1 MGLIKALFSSSGG
14 GWTNRAPDADYWY
27 QPRGAT
33 SLTGLPVTP
42 DTALK
47 LSAVWA
53 CVRIISE
60 SVASLP
66 LPIYER
72 LPDGGKRRAP
82 YHALY
87 DTLQYQANA
96 WQTAQQWR
104 QQMTA
109 HALLRGAG
117 YSRLVDGPRGVMTR
131 VEPLNPDWLDVPSEW
146 SETAEYLYRPPGQPE
161 QRIPQDRILRVDG
174 LTLDGWMPCSVIEY
188 ARESLGIGLAAEQY
202 AGRVY
207 SQDGRPRGTL
217 EHPGKLS
224 KEAAGRLKES
234 WQESYAGLGNAHKV
248 AVLEEGMKFSPIS
261 VSPEDAQMIASREFS
276 VEDVCRWFGVPPHM
290 VGSTAKVTSW
300 GSGIEQ
306 LSIGFVTYTLLPW
319 LTRWEQSI
327 RRDMIFESTR
337 GEYFAEHVVDG
348 LLRGDQESRYRAYMI
363 GLTGTFLSP
372 NDVRRLENMNPRPG
386 GDVYQ
391 NPAIT
396 TTGVSSADALSDLPE
411 LAAMLNG
418 RTNGHADH

>member
-1 MGLIKALFSSSGG
+1 M
-14 GWTNRAPDADYWY
+14 
-27 QPRGAT
+27 T

-66 LPIYER
+66 LPVYR
-72 LPDGGKRRAP
+72 VLPDGGKERDPAHP
-82 YHALY
+82 IYE
-87 DTLQYQANA
+87 TLQYLPNG

-104 QQMTA
+104 QQMTT

-117 YSRLVDGPRGVMTR
+117 YSRLTDGPRGPLTQA
-131 VEPLNPDWLDVPSEW
+131 EPLNPDWLSVPGQW
-146 SETAEYLYRPPGQPE
+146 SEDAVYLYRVPGQPE
-161 QRIPQDRILRVDG
+161 ERIRQDRILRVDG
-174 LTLDGWMPCSVIEY
+174 LTLDGVTPCSVIEY

-224 KEAAGRLKES
+224 KEAAARLKES

-248 AVLEEGMKFSPIS
+248 AVLEEGLKFSPIS

-276 VEDVCRWFGVPPHM
+276 VEDICRWFGVPPHM

-319 LTRWEQSI
+319 LKRWEQSI
-327 RRDMIFESTR
+327 RRDMIFPNR
-337 GEYFAEHVVDG
+337 RDQYFAEHVIDG

-372 NDVRRLENMNPRPG
+372 NDVRRMENMNPRPG

-391 NPAIT
+391 NPAISP
-396 TTGVSSADALSDLPE
+396 GPSSAGALDDLPG

-418 RTNGHADH
+418 RANGHA

>member
-1 MGLIKALFSSSGG
+1 MGIVSRLFRAD
-14 GWTNRAPDADYWY
+14 GWASRAPDSDYWY
-27 QPRGAT
+27 EPRGGT
-33 SLTGLPVTP
+33 SAAGLPVTA

-66 LPIYER
+66 LPIYR
-72 LPDGGKRRAP
+72 QRSDGGKERAP
-82 YHALY
+82 DHVLY
-87 DTLQYQANA
+87 DTLQYQPNS

-117 YSRLVDGPRGVMTR
+117 FSRLVDGPRGPRTM
-131 VEPLNPDWLDVPSEW
+131 VEPLNPDWLTIPARIDDNSP
-146 SETAEYLYRPPGQPE
+146 YIYRVPGQQEE
-161 QRIPQDRILRVDG
+161 QIFHDAILRVDG
-174 LTLDGWMPCSVIEY
+174 LTLDGVTPCSVIEY
-188 ARESLGIGLAAEQY
+188 ARESMGIGLAAEQY

-207 SQDGRPRGTL
+207 SQDGRPRGVL

-224 KEAAGRLKES
+224 KEATERLRET
-234 WQESYAGLGNAHKV
+234 WQEAYAGLGNAHKV
-248 AVLEEGMKFSPIS
+248 GVLQEGMAFKAIS
-261 VSPEDAQMIASREFS
+261 VSPEDAQMIAAREFS

-319 LTRWEQSI
+319 LKRWEQSI
-327 RRDMIFESTR
+327 RRDMILVKDT
-337 GEYFAEHVVDG
+337 YFAEHVVDG

-372 NDVRRLENMNPRPG
+372 NDVRRMENMNPRPG

-396 TTGVSSADALSDLPE
+396 PGAGPMALDDLPV
-411 LAAMLNG
+411 LAGMLNG
-418 RTNGHADH
+418 RTNGHG